1 MKRLSSEL
9 RGWLVGGAVLL
20 AVWVAFA
27 GPATRIAVVSKSD
40 TATGVGG
47 AKLRTLGIEN
57 ALAGKFS
64 EGLEQLR
71 QAAKAVPDDEIA
83 GEAVK
88 LLSRHLAHWE
98 RVTEERAAEYN
109 EAVQRVHHSKTAQ
122 AYVEKA
128 DEGRLEKLRKPIK
141 DIGSAYNDIALADDL
156 EEAADK
162 AAAGEIKA
170 MKSRSVE
177 ALDKVAEALGEA
189 VKGIEGQTGSYA
201 EIFRSIAAEGERLLK
216 EHRAIWKGLSDDD
229 AADWRAV
236 SRALKD
242 LEYRQQDVLMDLE
255 NMTVDKPWRLGLVQA
270 RLASRLAADRGN
282 LASEPW
288 FVDFV
293 AGTEARAREWVDKA
307 EWYDALSAYIA
318 LKELLPDNEDY
329 EEKVKTVQ
337 RHVRVLGLYGR
348 ETPTTRK
355 SNDEEPHWREVVA
368 NVDADMV
375 EKVIGQLNL
384 NYVSSVDYRKVTLG
398 GLRSVKVLAET
409 PQAGNSFKGLKD
421 DSERKEFLKS
431 IDRQIR
437 DVERRDRVT
446 HLDLILA
453 LNSVLRASE
462 ETVDLPIEVLA
473 VEFTDGFLDELDK
486 FSSMIWP
493 YDVPN
498 FEKQTM
504 GHFCGVGIQI
514 AKEPGEPL
522 RVVTPLIGTPAFRA
536 GIKAGDLIV
545 EVNGKKTEKQ
555 SIDTLVKEIMGDKG
569 TKVVMAVKRAG
580 RTKEYSIIRD
590 RIHIRTVKGWKRQP
604 KTGEWDYLVDSDDR
618 IGYIRVTQ
626 FTSQTAEHVAT
637 AFRQL
642 QASGARSVVLDLR
655 FNPGGLLS
663 SAARVANEFLLAGL
677 IVSTRGRNTK
687 SSELNANTFGRYL
700 DGDLVVLVNQY
711 SASAAEIV
719 SGALKDWHRARIVGQ
734 RTYGK
739 GSVQNVIS
747 IRRHAARLKLTTAY
761 YYLPGGRLLHRKNG
775 AKDWGVDPDI
785 EVYITPRQTRRW
797 LDIRRKTDIVQDVQA
812 EQLGE
817 ELARQYEAD
826 IQLDTAVLMLKLM
839 RLRHRSAA

>member
-1 MKRLSSEL
+1 MKRSFSEL
-9 RGWLVGGAVLL
+9 CAWLIGGAVLWAACL
-20 AVWVAFA
+20 AFA
-27 GPATRIAVVSKSD
+27 EPQTQVAAVSKSP
-40 TATGVGG
+40 AP
-47 AKLRTLGIEN
+47 AKIGSARLRTLGIEN

-64 EGLEQLR
+64 EGLKQLR
-71 QAAKAVPDDEIA
+71 QVVKAAPNDGIA
-83 GEAVK
+83 DEAVK
-88 LLSRHLAHWE
+88 LLSKHLVRWQQAA
-98 RVTEERAAEYN
+98 RERAEEYN
-109 EAVQRVHHSKTAQ
+109 ETVRRLQHCKIAQ
-122 AYVEKA
+122 AYVEKT
-128 DEGRLEKLRKPIK
+128 DEGKLEKPRELIK
-141 DIGSAYNDIALADDL
+141 ELAAAYNDTAVADDL
-156 EEAADK
+156 EEAAGSN
-162 AAAGEIKA
+162 AAGEIKD

-177 ALDKVAEALGEA
+177 ALDKAAKVLDKVVETF
-189 VKGIEGQTGSYA
+189 KGRTGPYA
-201 EIFRSIAAEGERLLK
+201 ATFRSIAADEKGLLK
-216 EHRAIWKGLSDDD
+216 EHRSVWKGLSVDDP
-229 AADWRAV
+229 ADWRAA

-242 LEYRQQDVLMDLE
+242 LEYEEQEVLMDLE
-255 NMTVDKPWRLGLVQA
+255 NMTVEKPWRLGLVRA
-270 RLASRLAADRGN
+270 RLARRLATDKEKLTA
-282 LASEPW
+282 EPW
-288 FVDFV
+288 FVDVV
-293 AGTEARAREWVDKA
+293 ARTEARAGQCVDQA
-307 EWYDALSAYIA
+307 EWYDALSAYVA
-318 LKELLPDNEDY
+318 LKELLPDNEGY
-329 EEKVKTVQ
+329 QEKVRTVQ

-348 ETPTTRK
+348 EAPTTK
-355 SNDEEPHWREVVA
+355 TSKDEEPHWREVVA

-375 EKVIGQLNL
+375 EKVIGQLSL
-384 NYVSSVDYRKVTLG
+384 NYVSSVDYRKLTRG
-398 GLRSVKVLAET
+398 GLGSIKVLAET
-409 PQAGNSFKGLKD
+409 PQAANSFDGLKD
-421 DSERKEFLKS
+421 DAKRKEFLKS

-437 DVERRDRVT
+437 NVQRRDRVT

-462 ETVDLPIEVLA
+462 ETVDLPLEVLA

-545 EVNGKKTEKQ
+545 KVDGKKTEKRP
-555 SIDTLVKEIMGDKG
+555 IDKLMKDIMGDEG
-569 TKVVMAVKRAG
+569 TKVLLTIKRGG
-580 RTKEYSIIRD
+580 RTKEYPIIRE

-604 KTGEWDYLVDSDDR
+604 KTGEWDYLVDSDGR

-626 FTSQTAEHVAT
+626 FTSQTADHVAA

-642 QASGARSVVLDLR
+642 RTAGARSVVVDLR
-655 FNPGGLLS
+655 FNPGGLLR
-663 SAARVANEFLLAGL
+663 SAARVANEFLLSGL

-687 SSELNANTFGRYL
+687 SAELNANTFGRYL

-719 SGALKDWHRARIVGQ
+719 SGALKDWNRARIIGQ

-747 IRRHAARLKLTTAY
+747 IRRHTARLKLTTAY

-775 AKDWGVDPDI
+775 AKDWGVDPHT
-785 EVYITPRQTRRW
+785 EVFITPQQTRRW

-812 EQLGE
+812 EQLSE

-826 IQLDTAVLMLKLM
+826 IQLDTAVLMLKLS